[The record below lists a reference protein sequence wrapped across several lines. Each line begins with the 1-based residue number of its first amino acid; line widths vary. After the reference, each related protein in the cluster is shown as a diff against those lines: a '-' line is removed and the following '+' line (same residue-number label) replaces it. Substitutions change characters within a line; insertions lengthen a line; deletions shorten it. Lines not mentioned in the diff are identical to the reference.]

1 MSEIAQFP
9 HCDQRILH
17 APSECEFCDGHPE
30 WQELRKAWGIA
41 FTGYRPR
48 ITLPECG
55 KKVSR
60 PGLAFS
66 CRQAR
71 GHDGDCLPVLEH
83 EALPCPADAA
93 RPPGSGSD
101 HRRWGGNKPTSAK
114 GNPSWPAE
122 TAASR
127 MMYGDM
133 GRQGSRAQEL
143 RVPAE
148 DHSCPSRRPGAV
160 PGPEAVRRGS
170 LAVVGRSRSCLG
182 HGGVPGRRGR
192 DRVRRARHMGAA
204 VKPGVRPG
212 ERTAVSDA
220 CEYSPRGGR
229 CREPGAGELRAH
241 MNFGQRGP
249 WTMCSGHLK
258 PEAHPADLHD
268 KLFSWTGQGRD
279 G

>member
-71 GHDGDCLPVLEH
+71 GHDGDCLPVPEH

-133 GRQGSRAQEL
+133 GGRAAGRKNSGFL
-143 RVPAE
+143 LKITAAPAGVQALFLGLKL
-148 DHSCPSRRPGAV
+148 SGAV
-160 PGPEAVRRGS
+160 RWPWWAV
-170 LAVVGRSRSCLG
+170 LAPAWVTAACLVVGGGIVFAALG
-182 HGGVPGRRGR
+182 TWGR
-192 DRVRRARHMGAA
+192 
-204 VKPGVRPG
+204 
-212 ERTAVSDA
+212 
-220 CEYSPRGGR
+220 
-229 CREPGAGELRAH
+229 
-241 MNFGQRGP
+241 Q
-249 WTMCSGHLK
+249 
-258 PEAHPADLHD
+258 
-268 KLFSWTGQGRD
+268 
-279 G
+279 